1 MGQFNSP
8 FPQILSH
15 PARVQSVCSL
25 GDKRKGKTQ
34 LPNRPLFSKPLLT
47 TVTAQLFTTV
57 SVFKGAGTR
66 RANAARWPAAGQV
79 WFLGQSQIPKWSIC
93 VMHSTVASQGLSD
106 ERKSSFG
113 VLVS

>member
-1 MGQFNSP
+1 MGKFNSP

-15 PARVQSVCSL
+15 PARVQSVRSL

-47 TVTAQLFTTV
+47 MVTARPFTTV

-66 RANAARWPAAGQV
+66 GANVARWPTVGQV
-79 WFLGQSQIPKWSIC
+79 WFLGQSQIPEWNIC
-93 VMHSTVASQGLSD
+93 VMHSTVASQGLGD